1 MEDREEIS
9 GGGVRVGRLLG
20 RENFLMRLSKKKI
33 RKNFSGIKK
42 KSLR

>member
-1 MEDREEIS
+1 MEDREEIAGS
-9 GGGVRVGRLLG
+9 DVRVGRVLG
-20 RENFLMRLSKKKI
+20 REKFLTRLSRKKI